1 MERQGHYPQGMNT
14 KGFQRLPDIM
24 GEDAADTAALREMA
38 MSARDYIASFNWCPP
53 INAGYL
59 ASGVGGIA
67 AVFLFE
73 FTSKIQDTDDRLWVI
88 VGDLPSAYLVV
99 EPGDSPPDALERYCS
114 LMEDWI
120 AAIRDSTPLDKAFP
134 VAAEPTPENAE
145 LLERR
150 IAFLLAEIIP
160 RMAQRPTR
168 RE

>member
-1 MERQGHYPQGMNT
+1 VERQGHYPQGLNT

-24 GEDAADTAALREMA
+24 GEDANDTASLLEMA
-38 MSARDYIASFNWCPP
+38 TSARDYITSFNWCPP

-59 ASGVGGIA
+59 ASGVGSVV

-73 FTSKIQDTDDRLWVI
+73 FASKIQDTDDRLWVI

-99 EPGDSPPDALERYCS
+99 EPEDSPPDALERYCS

-120 AAIRDSTPLDKAFP
+120 AAIRDSTPLDEVFP
-134 VAAEPTPENAE
+134 VAADPIPENAE
-145 LLERR
+145 SLEKR

-160 RMAQRPTR
+160 RMAERGS
-168 RE
+168 

>member
-1 MERQGHYPQGMNT
+1 MEHQGHYPQGLNA

-24 GEDAADTAALREMA
+24 GDDAADTASLREMA
-38 MSARDYIASFNWCPP
+38 TSARDYITSFNWCPP

-59 ASGVGGIA
+59 ASGVGGIVA
-67 AVFLFE
+67 IFLFE

-134 VAAEPTPENAE
+134 VAAEPTSENAE
-145 LLERR
+145 SLERR
-150 IAFLLAEIIP
+150 VAFLLAEIIP
-160 RMAQRPTR
+160 RMAERAT
-168 RE
+168 

>member
-1 MERQGHYPQGMNT
+1 MERQGKSLNA
-14 KGFQRLPDIM
+14 KGFQRLPDIV
-24 GEDAADTAALREMA
+24 GDDAADTALLRAMA
-38 MSARDYIASFNWCPP
+38 KSARDYITSFNWCPP
-53 INAGYL
+53 IRVSYL
-59 ASGVGGIA
+59 ASGVGGIVA
-67 AVFLFE
+67 IFLFE

-99 EPGDSPPDALERYCS
+99 EPVDSPQRALERYCE

-120 AAIRDSTPLDKAFP
+120 AGIRDLTPLGKAFP

-160 RMAQRPTR
+160 RMAERTT
-168 RE
+168 